1 MPDIDFLR
9 IGLHIL
15 NVLVMFVVLRLLI
28 YKPVL
33 KFMKKR
39 EHAFSDKID
48 ELDAR
53 EKQLIQQKEQYEQ
66 MMADAQSEAAVLIAK
81 SNEMAKEH
89 AREILDNAKD
99 HAKDMVVRAKKEI
112 DAEKAQ
118 ARLDMRADIAEV
130 GIQIAKKVLEREVS
144 AEDNRKII
152 DAFFERVG

>member
-1 MPDIDFLR
+1 MPEIDFFR

-48 ELDAR
+48 ELDTR
-53 EKQLIQQKEQYEQ
+53 EKELIQQQEQYEQ
-66 MMADAQSEAAVLIAK
+66 MMADAQSETAVLIAK

-89 AREILDNAKD
+89 SNEILNNAKEQ
-99 HAKDMVVRAKKEI
+99 AKDMIVRAKKEI

-118 ARLDMRADIAEV
+118 ARLDIRADITEMGV
-130 GIQIAKKVLEREVS
+130 KIAQKVLEREIS
-144 AEDNRKII
+144 TEDSRKII
-152 DAFFERVG
+152 DAFFERMG

>member
-1 MPDIDFLR
+1 MPEIDFFR

-48 ELDAR
+48 ELDTR
-53 EKQLIQQKEQYEQ
+53 EKELIQQQEQYEQ
-66 MMADAQSEAAVLIAK
+66 MMADAQSETAVLIAK

-89 AREILDNAKD
+89 SNEILNNAKEQ
-99 HAKDMVVRAKKEI
+99 AKDMIVRAKKEI

-118 ARLDMRADIAEV
+118 ARLDIRADITEMGV
-130 GIQIAKKVLEREVS
+130 KIAQKVLEREIS
-144 AEDNRKII
+144 TEDNRKII
-152 DAFFERVG
+152 DAFFERMG